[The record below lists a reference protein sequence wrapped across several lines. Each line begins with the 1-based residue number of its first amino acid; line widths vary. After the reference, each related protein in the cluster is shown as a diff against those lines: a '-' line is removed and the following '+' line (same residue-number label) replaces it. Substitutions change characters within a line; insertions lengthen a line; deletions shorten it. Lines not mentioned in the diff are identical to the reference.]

1 MTELLEFVNDYMLT
15 KINTQK
21 WDVMETATKEK
32 YVTEA
37 LRQIKSID
45 GIKLPDDLTTELKT
59 ALSEV
64 CYELINFTDNEQFE
78 KLKQAGVSS
87 ISYGNDSVSFSN
99 ITTSQ
104 TENSYINAY
113 AFSLLRPYISRSFNV
128 V

>member
-1 MTELLEFVNDYMLT
+1 MNELINFVDCYFLT
-15 KINTQK
+15 KLNTGL
-21 WDVMETATKEK
+21 WDNMEATDKMK
-32 YVTEA
+32 YVAEA
-37 LRQIKSID
+37 LRQVKSID
-45 GIKLPDDLTTELKT
+45 GIVLPEELTDGLKT
-59 ALSEV
+59 AISEV
-64 CYELINFTDNEQFE
+64 CYELINFTDNEQFA

-104 TENSYINAY
+104 TENSYVNSY